1 MARLQPK
8 SEKCFNLPAMRIQ
21 IIRVAL
27 CSRNPPILR
36 DMLNS
41 TLCEKVGTAY
51 EEQLRVEGR
60 RKCQDVRGAVK
71 VSKAS

>member
-1 MARLQPK
+1 
-8 SEKCFNLPAMRIQ
+8 MRIQ

-51 EEQLRVEGR
+51 EE
-60 RKCQDVRGAVK
+60 
-71 VSKAS
+71 